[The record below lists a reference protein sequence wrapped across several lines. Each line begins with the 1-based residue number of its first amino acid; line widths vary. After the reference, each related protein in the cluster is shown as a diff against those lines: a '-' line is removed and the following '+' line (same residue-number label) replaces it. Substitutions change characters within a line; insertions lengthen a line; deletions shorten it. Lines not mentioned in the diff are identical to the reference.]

1 MPNDRGS
8 LRQPVVMS
16 IFDVLEQL
24 HRYVNEKCILD
35 VELVAINNGVPD
47 FYELQR
53 RTLLSNSPIF

>member
-1 MPNDRGS
+1 MMLRYMPNDRGS

-35 VELVAINNGVPD
+35 VELV
-47 FYELQR
+47 
-53 RTLLSNSPIF
+53 